1 MKKNLE
7 IASPI
12 RVTDNAIAQGPAG
25 HHRNDPEDWRDG
37 NGY

>member
-1 MKKNLE
+1 MKKNVNTQ
-7 IASPI
+7 SPI

-25 HHRNDPEDWRDG
+25 HHDPIEEWRDG

>member
-7 IASPI
+7 IARPI
-12 RVTDNAIAQGPAG
+12 HVTDNAIAQGPAG
-25 HHRNDPEDWRDG
+25 HHADPTEEWRDG